1 MSTLTV
7 STTLSTP
14 SGSYTVTVNGA
25 SGSTTNMTTVAVTVT
40 IPDFSINSSPASL
53 GVIQGSASN
62 SSTISLTSL
71 NGFSGTITLTSK
83 VSHPGLIVS
92 FNPASVPVSSG
103 GSGTS
108 TMTVST
114 SSTPPGF
121 YTATV
126 NGTSGSKVK
135 TITVDVTVTIPD
147 FSIRFSLPSLSITQ
161 GSVATTTIT
170 LTSLSGFK
178 GTLTLTGKVS
188 PSGPSVSFN
197 PASVTLPSGGTET
210 SNMTV
215 SVAGGT
221 SPVATGSYA
230 VTMTVTNG
238 TLTHSTTMAVTVETS
253 PTNSLP
259 LIVLIGA
266 SVGIIA
272 AAGTVIYLVK
282 RKTGRNPPTAAIQKY
297 PTYESLHE

>member
-1 MSTLTV
+1 
-7 STTLSTP
+7 
-14 SGSYTVTVNGA
+14 
-25 SGSTTNMTTVAVTVT
+25 
-40 IPDFSINSSPASL
+40 
-53 GVIQGSASN
+53 
-62 SSTISLTSL
+62 
-71 NGFSGTITLTSK
+71 
-83 VSHPGLIVS
+83 
-92 FNPASVPVSSG
+92 
-103 GSGTS
+103 
-108 TMTVST
+108 MTVST

-121 YTATV
+121 YTATI
-126 NGTSGSKVK
+126 NGTSGSTVK
-135 TITVDVTVTIPD
+135 MITVDITVTIPD
-147 FSIRFSLPSLSITQ
+147 FRISSALPSLSITQ
-161 GSVATTTIT
+161 GSAATTTIT

-178 GTLTLTGKVS
+178 GILTLTGSIS
-188 PSGPSVSFN
+188 PAGPTITFS
-197 PASVTLPSGGTET
+197 PTSVTLLSGGIVT

-215 SVAGGT
+215 SAPGGMH
-221 SPVATGSYA
+221 PVLTGSYSLT
-230 VTMTVTNG
+230 VTVTNG